1 VSYEQEWIMR
11 LKKNQLNR
19 PVRRSIK
26 NPAVPPQPEPGAVGE
41 AAVAAAA
48 RRQLDRYAE
57 DIRQFLESS
66 RVDTILNRLEAE
78 FGPDVTKPSH
88 LRIRRD

>member
-1 VSYEQEWIMR
+1 MR

-26 NPAVPPQPEPGAVGE
+26 TAVQPAPPEPGAIGE

-48 RRQLDRYAE
+48 RRQLDRYAA
-57 DIRQFLESS
+57 DIQQFLETSQM
-66 RVDTILNRLEAE
+66 DTILNRLEAE
-78 FGPDVTKPSH
+78 FGPDTSKPSH
-88 LRIRRD
+88 LRLKRD